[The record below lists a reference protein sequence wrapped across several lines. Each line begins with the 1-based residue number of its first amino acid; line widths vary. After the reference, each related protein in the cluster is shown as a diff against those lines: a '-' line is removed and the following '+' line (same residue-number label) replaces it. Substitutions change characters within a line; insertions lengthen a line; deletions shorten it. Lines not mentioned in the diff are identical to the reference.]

1 VFEGIPERNIVTWN
15 AMLNGYVKAGMMDLA
30 EELLWRT
37 PERDVVSWL
46 TIIDGYIRSD
56 LVSNALKVYIHML
69 GEVDTN
75 DNEALLVD
83 LLKACTRHLALM
95 EGQQFHTVTNKT
107 FTLIEMEDDTRS

>member
-1 VFEGIPERNIVTWN
+1 MEN
-15 AMLNGYVKAGMMDLA
+15 
-30 EELLWRT
+30 

-46 TIIDGYIRSD
+46 TIIDAYIRSD

-95 EGQQFHTVTNKT
+95 EGQQLHTVRNRI
-107 FTLIEMEDDTRS
+107 FTLIEREDDTIN